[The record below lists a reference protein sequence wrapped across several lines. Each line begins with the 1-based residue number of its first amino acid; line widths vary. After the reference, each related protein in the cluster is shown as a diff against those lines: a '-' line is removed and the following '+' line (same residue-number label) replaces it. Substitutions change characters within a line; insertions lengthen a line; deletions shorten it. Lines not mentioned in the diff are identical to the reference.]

1 VLAGVQAWQKALVGE
16 VGDGWPWVR
25 LLLVF
30 AVVYLSFGV
39 LAYGALLEES

>member
-1 VLAGVQAWQKALVGE
+1 MAAVQAWQLALVGE

-25 LLLVF
+25 LLIVF
-30 AVVYLSFGV
+30 AVVYVSFGV